1 MSSANKLQTH
11 QWILILIL
19 ITGLAFRL
27 SGIFWGI
34 RFLNPYT
41 TTYHPD
47 EAKIIDGA
55 VNFPR
60 HVLENTDL
68 RYPTLMPYSIGLISL
83 PLKYLLP
90 ADPKNNIRIDIVTII
105 GRLFSILA
113 GIGAVVFTY
122 MLTKKFFD
130 KRTALLASFLL
141 SFSMYHVVNSSY
153 ATTDVSTSFF
163 LVLFLFLLINAVERN
178 TSVYYIGAGIALG
191 FLIGTKYTGALALI
205 PFFVIVFSYQILKD
219 PSTSLTTRLY
229 KTFFCNKL
237 WLLVITALIVF
248 LLSTPGIIVH
258 PDAFIKSLSYETN
271 RLNQKHLPRTDIRVW
286 TKQFTYL
293 SNTVGVP
300 IAVTAI
306 IGVIISVKRRN
317 AFVWSIVLLI
327 FIFSLYFGNS
337 VSPRYYIFIMPL
349 LAVFA
354 SAALSTPLNSP
365 NRRIQ
370 ITGIAA
376 IVVVAGYSL
385 FYSTAAIMS
394 RYPDT
399 RTLAAEYIDT
409 YIPEG
414 SSIGIGYT
422 SRDHKYPIHYW
433 RYPKINF
440 KNFEYVD
447 FLDEPEYLILSSYD
461 FGKIRKTIQSGV
473 LNPDNSLP
481 EQYFRDWYRYS
492 PPSKRIFKFNKE
504 LMTGSKSKYKLIRIF
519 YPKFFVPIT
528 FLNPTIEIYKKR
540 VQ

>member
-1 MSSANKLQTH
+1 MSSVNKLQTH
-11 QWILILIL
+11 HWILILIL

-27 SGIFWGI
+27 TGIFWGI

-41 TTYHPD
+41 GTYHPD
-47 EAKIIDGA
+47 EPKIIDGA
-55 VNFPR
+55 VKFPG
-60 HVLENTDL
+60 HILENTDL
-68 RYPTLMPYSIGLISL
+68 RYPTLMHYSIGLISL
-83 PLKYLLP
+83 PLKYLIP
-90 ADPKNNIRIDIVTII
+90 ADTKKDIRFDIVTII
-105 GRLFSILA
+105 GRLFSISA

-122 MLTKKFFD
+122 LLTKKIFD

-141 SFSMYHVVNSSY
+141 SFSMYHVINSSW
-153 ATTDVSTSFF
+153 ATTDVSISFF

-205 PFFVIVFSYQILKD
+205 SFIVIVFSNQILKD

-229 KTFFCNKL
+229 KTFSCNNL
-237 WLLVITALIVF
+237 WLLVITALIIF

-258 PDAFIKSLSYETN
+258 PDAFINSLSYEIN
-271 RLNQKHLPRTDIRVW
+271 RLDQYQLPRTDIRVW
-286 TKQFTYL
+286 TKQFKYL
-293 SNTVGVP
+293 SNAVGVP

-306 IGVIISVKRRN
+306 IGVIISLKRRN
-317 AFVWSIVLLI
+317 AIVWSLVLLI

-337 VSPRYYIFIMPL
+337 LSSRYYIFIMPL

-365 NRRIQ
+365 NRIIH

-385 FYSTAAIMS
+385 FYSTVAIMS

-409 YIPEG
+409 FIPEG

-422 SRDHKYPIHYW
+422 SLDYKWTHPW
-433 RYPKINF
+433 RYPKIYF
-440 KNFEYVD
+440 ENFEYVD

-461 FGKIRKTIQSGV
+461 FGMIRKTIQSGV
-473 LNPDNSLP
+473 LNLDNSLP
-481 EQYFRDWYRYS
+481 EQYYRDWYRYS
-492 PPSKRIFKFNKE
+492 PPSPEIFKFNKE
-504 LMTGSKSKYKLIRIF
+504 LMTGSKSKYELIKIF
-519 YPKFFVPIT
+519 FPKFFVPT
-528 FLNPTIEIYKKR
+528 AFLNPTIEIYKKR